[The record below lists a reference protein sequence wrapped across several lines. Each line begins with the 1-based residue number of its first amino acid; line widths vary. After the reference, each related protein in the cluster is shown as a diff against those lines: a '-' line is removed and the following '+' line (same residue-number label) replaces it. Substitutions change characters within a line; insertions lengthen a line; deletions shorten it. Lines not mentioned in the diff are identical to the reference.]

1 MGKIS
6 LEGIEIF
13 AHHGYYAEERKKGN
27 TFIVDITL
35 TVDFQKAA
43 DEDTID
49 GTINYEQVYEIIK
62 NEMGISAKLLEHL
75 AQRIVAKV
83 MTEFTNVSAIELSI
97 SKLDP
102 PLSGKCKKAK
112 VTVQYS
118 REEFN
123 QSQRPI

>member
-13 AHHGYYAEERKKGN
+13 GHHGYYAEERKKGN
-27 TFIVDITL
+27 TFIVDIIL

-43 DEDTID
+43 VEDTID

-62 NEMGISAKLLEHL
+62 QEMGNSVKLLEHL
-75 AQRIVAKV
+75 AQRIVGKV
-83 MTEFTNVSAIELSI
+83 MEEFTKVSAIELSI
-97 SKLDP
+97 SKLNP

-123 QSQRPI
+123 QF

>member
-13 AHHGYYAEERKKGN
+13 GHHGYYAEERKKGN
-27 TFIVDITL
+27 TFIVDIIL
-35 TVDFQKAA
+35 TVDFKKAA
-43 DEDTID
+43 VEDTID

-62 NEMGISAKLLEHL
+62 QEMGNSVKLLEHL
-75 AQRIVAKV
+75 AQRIVGKV
-83 MTEFTNVSAIELSI
+83 MEEFTKVSAIELSI
-97 SKLDP
+97 SKLNP

-123 QSQRPI
+123 QF

>member
-13 AHHGYYAEERKKGN
+13 GHHGYYAEERKKGN

-35 TVDFQKAA
+35 TTDFNKAA
-43 DEDTID
+43 DEDLID
-49 GTINYEQVYEIIK
+49 GTINYEHVYELIK
-62 NEMGISAKLLEHL
+62 KEMGNPVNLLEHL
-75 AQRIVAKV
+75 AQKIVAKV
-83 MTEFTNVSAIELSI
+83 MEEFANVSAIELSI

-112 VTVQYS
+112 VTIQHS

-123 QSQRPI
+123 QP

>member
-13 AHHGYYAEERKKGN
+13 GHHGYYAEERKKGN

-43 DEDTID
+43 AEDTID
-49 GTINYEQVYEIIK
+49 GTINYEHVYEIIK
-62 NEMGISAKLLEHL
+62 KEMGNSVKLLEHL
-75 AQRIVAKV
+75 AQRIVDKV
-83 MTEFTNVSAIELSI
+83 MAEFRNVSAIELSV

-102 PLSGKCKKAK
+102 PLPGKCKKAK
-112 VTVQYS
+112 VTIQYS
-118 REEFN
+118 RDEF
-123 QSQRPI
+123 SQT